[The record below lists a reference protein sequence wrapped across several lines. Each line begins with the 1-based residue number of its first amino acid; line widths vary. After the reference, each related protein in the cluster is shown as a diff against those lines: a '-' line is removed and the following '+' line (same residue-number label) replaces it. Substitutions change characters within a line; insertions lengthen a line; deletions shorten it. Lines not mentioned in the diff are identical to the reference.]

1 MPINIYTVSNSLE
14 EEGWKLI
21 STEYKNLKT
30 PLEMECP
37 KGHKVEQTYDEWRKH
52 KRCEKC
58 VAGDPYKTRGKVPE
72 KSEKN
77 RVLALAAATNI
88 TGFCLYDDKELIHYG
103 VFKTDQQLDTTAR
116 INQVKHWLEEV
127 VKEWK
132 PDTICIEHI
141 QLQTYGTKNSPQVE
155 LYRVLA
161 NLQGVLLDTIFELGL
176 PVELVYSSTWR
187 EVVGVEG
194 NGRENKKK
202 EAQNKVMMWY
212 KLKCTQDEADAI
224 CIGKYYVL
232 NNSRKKTN
240 WGEKI

>member
-1 MPINIYTVSNSLE
+1 MPINIYTVSNSLK

-30 PLEMECP
+30 SLEMECP

-58 VAGDPYKTRGKVPE
+58 VAGDPYKIRGKVPE
-72 KSEKN
+72 KSEKI
-77 RVLALAAATNI
+77 RVLALDAATNI
-88 TGFCLYDDKELIHYG
+88 TGFSLYDDKELIHYG

-132 PDTICIEHI
+132 PDAICIEHI

-161 NLQGVLLDTIFELGL
+161 NLQGVLPDTIFELGL

-232 NNSRKKTN
+232 NNNRKKTN